1 MGDEELAV
9 GAVEFAED
17 PVFPVV
23 PVVPELPVV
32 PSSDVLSDEELP
44 LPDVDVDPVDDEVE
58 PDVAPTVR
66 RALAPG
72 WSFATTIPMATVAP
86 VAATITPR
94 VRKRTLDLALSRSAG
109 VLGWAVDIWRE
120 PFGWRRLHPNIFN
133 SMLTQDPLWSS
144 CDMPGP
150 GSRRPAPRHRYD
162 RPASAARDDGQGEA
176 MAQVNTVRG
185 PVDGSQLG
193 RTLMHEHIFVL
204 SPEIEKTAEEWD
216 EAAEQARAVT
226 KLRELKSRGIDT
238 LVDLTVVG
246 LGRYIP
252 RVAAIAEQVPEINVV
267 VATGVYTYNEVPM
280 YFHFQGPGTVLGGP
294 EPMIDVFVR
303 EIRDGVGDTNVR
315 AGILK
320 CASDRPGIT
329 PGVERV
335 LRAVAQAHR
344 ATGVPIT
351 THTPTPPEPW
361 GLEQQRIFKEEGVD
375 LTRVVIGHSGGT
387 TNTDYHRSLIENGSY
402 LGFDHFG
409 LPGITLQDRV
419 DAVARLCAQGYAD
432 RIVLSHDAMC
442 FVDWF
447 PRSFTEASS
456 NWRWTYISDEVIPV
470 MRDRGISEADI
481 TTMLVDNPRTIL
493 EGGPPY

>member
-1 MGDEELAV
+1 
-9 GAVEFAED
+9 
-17 PVFPVV
+17 
-23 PVVPELPVV
+23 
-32 PSSDVLSDEELP
+32 
-44 LPDVDVDPVDDEVE
+44 
-58 PDVAPTVR
+58 
-66 RALAPG
+66 
-72 WSFATTIPMATVAP
+72 
-86 VAATITPR
+86 
-94 VRKRTLDLALSRSAG
+94 
-109 VLGWAVDIWRE
+109 
-120 PFGWRRLHPNIFN
+120 
-133 SMLTQDPLWSS
+133 
-144 CDMPGP
+144 
-150 GSRRPAPRHRYD
+150 
-162 RPASAARDDGQGEA
+162 

-185 PVDGSQLG
+185 PVEGSRLG

-216 EAAEQARAVT
+216 EASEQARAVT
-226 KLRELKSRGIDT
+226 KLRELKDHGIDT

-246 LGRYIP
+246 LGRSMP

-267 VATGVYTYNEVPM
+267 AAAGVYTYNEVPM
-280 YFHFQGPGTVLGGP
+280 YFHFQGPGTILGGP
-294 EPMIDVFVR
+294 EPMVDVFVR
-303 EIRDGVGDTNVR
+303 EIREGIGETGVR

-387 TNTDYHRSLIENGSY
+387 TNTDYHLSLIDNGSY

-409 LPGITLQDRV
+409 LPGITLEERV
-419 DAVARLCAQGYAD
+419 DAVARLCGRGYAE
-432 RIVLSHDAMC
+432 RMVLSHDAMC

-447 PRSFTEASS
+447 PRAFTETSS
-456 NWRWTYISDEVIPV
+456 DWRWTYISDEVLPV
-470 MRDRGISEADI
+470 MRARGITEADI

-493 EGGPPY
+493 EGGAPY